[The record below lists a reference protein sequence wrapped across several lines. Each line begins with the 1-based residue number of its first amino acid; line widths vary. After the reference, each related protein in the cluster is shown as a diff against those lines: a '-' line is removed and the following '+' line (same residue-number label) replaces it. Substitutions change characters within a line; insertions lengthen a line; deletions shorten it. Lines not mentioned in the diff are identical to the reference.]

1 MDRSPSS
8 PIISR
13 RSLIR
18 RGAKLAYVVPTVVV
32 AMRVHEAYAKP
43 KDKGGS
49 PFSSPSRP

>member
-1 MDRSPSS
+1 VDSSPSS

-32 AMRVHEAYAKP
+32 AMRVHDAYAKP
-43 KDKGGS
+43 KDKDKSPFGS
-49 PFSSPSRP
+49 PPSR

>member
-1 MDRSPSS
+1 VESSPS
-8 PIISR
+8 PTISR

-43 KDKGGS
+43 KDKEKDKDRS
-49 PFSSPSRP
+49 PFG